1 MTIIRIMA
9 VLAGLIAVFMTF
21 RAEFIITK
29 ILKKEPTER
38 MVLRVKYTALII
50 AVIIFLT
57 IFILER

>member
-1 MTIIRIMA
+1 MA